1 MAADRLSSPEIV
13 PLDAQAAPAS
23 SSRVARA
30 AQIVGFALLTVIG
43 AKIRVPL
50 PFTPVPGTLQTI
62 PVLLA
67 GILLGARAGASSQIL
82 YLSLGMAGI
91 PVFALAGAG
100 PAYLPGP
107 TGGFLLG
114 FVAAAFV
121 TGAVRGAVA
130 RFGVLG
136 LGLAL
141 LSGSLVLDVCG
152 LAWLTVFLKG
162 DTGAALRAGLFPF
175 IAFDLAKIMIAIG
188 IVKGIDRVRGRAGQ
202 GRGWT

>member
-1 MAADRLSSPEIV
+1 
-13 PLDAQAAPAS
+13 
-23 SSRVARA
+23 
-30 AQIVGFALLTVIG
+30 VGFALLTVIG

-100 PAYLPGP
+100 PAYLLGP
-107 TGGFLLG
+107 TGGFLPG

-121 TGAVRGAVA
+121 TGR
-130 RFGVLG
+130 RFRLQ
-136 LGLAL
+136 
-141 LSGSLVLDVCG
+141 
-152 LAWLTVFLKG
+152 G
-162 DTGAALRAGLFPF
+162 DLF
-175 IAFDLAKIMIAIG
+175 A
-188 IVKGIDRVRGRAGQ
+188 
-202 GRGWT
+202 